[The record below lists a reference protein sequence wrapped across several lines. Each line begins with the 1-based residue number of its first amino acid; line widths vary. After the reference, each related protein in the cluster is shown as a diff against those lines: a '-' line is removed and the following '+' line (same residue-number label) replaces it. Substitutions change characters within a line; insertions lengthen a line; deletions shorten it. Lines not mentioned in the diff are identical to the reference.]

1 MAATPHRRRLFLIGI
16 YAVLPTALIVLML
29 LGWMISAEKATVVLQ
44 AVNSPGGRYRAEVVR
59 EDPGVS
65 STYEYMVRVMPSGL
79 TTLRKSLHV
88 LPFAPVYI
96 ALSVH
101 HEPDKLVV
109 VWSGPNQVTIDCE
122 GCGTIKPGKEEWRE
136 IALRYELR

>member
-1 MAATPHRRRLFLIGI
+1 MAGITHRRRLFLIGI
-16 YAVLPTALIVLML
+16 YAFLPTALVVLML
-29 LGWMISAEKATVVLQ
+29 LGWMISTEKATVVLQ
-44 AVNSPGGRYRAEVVR
+44 AVDSPGGLYRAEVVR

-96 ALSVH
+96 ALSVC
-101 HEPDKLVV
+101 HEPDRMVV
-109 VWSGPNQVTIDCE
+109 VWSGPKELTIHCE